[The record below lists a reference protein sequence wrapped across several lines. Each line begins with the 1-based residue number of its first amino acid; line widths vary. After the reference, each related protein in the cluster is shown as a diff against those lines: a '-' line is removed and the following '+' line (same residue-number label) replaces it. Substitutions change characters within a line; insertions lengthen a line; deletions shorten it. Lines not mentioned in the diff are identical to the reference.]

1 MSTYWADLAAR
12 IDLIDKQR
20 AQVKR
25 DYHARQQEI
34 AAKYAN
40 KKARGSAVVRS
51 AQHRLRLYPWTGISA
66 SDLAETR
73 LTSTPTLLAAIVE
86 AVVDLW
92 SRYPYDDQLYL
103 RRCDD
108 PFEAETC
115 VMATPHAQPYVP
127 SLEAFDDVNLRN
139 FGMSAARLMQR
150 GVALSDL
157 QRELE
162 VLQDALERQRND
174 PAQG

>member
-1 MSTYWADLAAR
+1 MSTYWSDLAAR

-20 AQVKR
+20 DQVKR

-34 AAKYAN
+34 ASKYAN

-66 SDLAETR
+66 SDLADTR
-73 LTSTPTLLAAIVE
+73 LTSTPALLAAIVE

-92 SRYPYDDQLYL
+92 GRYPHDEQLYL

-115 VMATPHAQPYVP
+115 IMATPHSQPYVP
-127 SLEAFDDVNLRN
+127 SLEVFDDVHLRN

-150 GVALSDL
+150 GVSVHDL

-162 VLQDALERQRND
+162 VLQDAIERQRND
-174 PAQG
+174 PTQS